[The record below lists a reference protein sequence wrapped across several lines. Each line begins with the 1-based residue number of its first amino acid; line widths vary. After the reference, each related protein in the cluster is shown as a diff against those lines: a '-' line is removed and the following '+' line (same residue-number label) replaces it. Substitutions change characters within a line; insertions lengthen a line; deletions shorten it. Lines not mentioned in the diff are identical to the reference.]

1 MQNQYKEPKNDSF
14 KKISFQRK
22 KYQSVVQKGDFMNL
36 MKSGAPEV
44 EPILKSDPD
53 VSKYETYQTLWQDGF
68 KLKAIQIDGPIGK
81 MLEDF
86 QLK

>member
-1 MQNQYKEPKNDSF
+1 
-14 KKISFQRK
+14 
-22 KYQSVVQKGDFMNL
+22 MNL